1 MSAERQPRAGL
12 GPALLLAAA
21 GMGLAPLPVPAAGQD
36 GGAESEA
43 EAPAPEDREALFT
56 ALAAAATEAEARE
69 IEGALWELWLT
80 APDPEA
86 QALLDRA
93 LERRR
98 WGDLEAAIEA
108 LDQLIAGWPDY
119 AEGWNQRATVR
130 FLRGEDDLSLADV
143 EETLRREPR
152 HFGALAGKALI
163 LIRQGRPAEA
173 QLALIEAIRIDP
185 WLRERSLLQPGS
197 DL

>member
-1 MSAERQPRAGL
+1 MSADEHPRARL

-21 GMGLAPLPVPAAGQD
+21 GMGLAPLPVPAAGPD
-36 GGAESEA
+36 GAAEA
-43 EAPAPEDREALFT
+43 EAPAPADREALFA

-69 IEGALWELWLT
+69 IEGALWEFWLT

-93 LERRR
+93 LDRRR

-143 EETLRREPR
+143 AETLRREPR

-173 QLALIEAIRIDP
+173 QLVLIEAVRIDP